1 MKKNIIIATGLG
13 ALTTLIIGGTLVWKK
28 YHKNKTEEESKKS

>member
-1 MKKNIIIATGLG
+1 MKKNIKLIATGLG

-28 YHKNKTEEESKKS
+28 CHKTEESKKP

>member
-1 MKKNIIIATGLG
+1 MKKNIKLIATELG

-28 YHKNKTEEESKKS
+28 YHKTEKESKKS

>member
-1 MKKNIIIATGLG
+1 MKKNIKLIATGLG

-28 YHKNKTEEESKKS
+28 YHKTKEQKS